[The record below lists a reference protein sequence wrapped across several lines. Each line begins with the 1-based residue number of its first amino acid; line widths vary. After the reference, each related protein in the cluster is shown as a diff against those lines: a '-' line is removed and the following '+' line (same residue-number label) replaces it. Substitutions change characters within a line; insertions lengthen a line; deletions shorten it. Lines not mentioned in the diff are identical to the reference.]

1 MVNIYIQGQL
11 LDQYDD
17 EVIEITSSV
26 LDVSDLTKNTG
37 DFSKTFTI
45 PASPTN
51 NKHFQ
56 HWYNAS
62 IDDGFDARTK
72 VDGHIDIDGVPFKTG
87 KWRLSEATFKD
98 GMIDGYVINFFGN
111 LPNIKD
117 TLGDDLLSDINFVK
131 HDHEWN
137 GANVMEGLKGDLNS
151 NTHTQREVVYTPM
164 SNKRYF
170 YNGNA
175 LTPVPD
181 FDENNINIA
190 TAGSGSGIVW
200 NDLRPS
206 IKAKTIIDNIQHKY
220 GAGTNQVVKINVT
233 AQPTSTT
240 SFSLTLN
247 GLEDSVSLSPLSVT
261 ATATAL
267 RDFVNNSS
275 VLNPH
280 YLATVSGAIV
290 TITSLEMEQ
299 EISPV
304 TSISDDGLE
313 IDMYVNA
320 VGAFA
325 YENPIVFSD
334 DFFQTSEFE
343 QMYLWLKRD
352 DDEDVGINEN
362 IVQWSS
368 GDFSDINPLTNTVTL
383 TSVRSLSPTSSSYE
397 KLTLSTSDIAG
408 FGNTPFT
415 IIKKTRVTDVDG
427 NVTESVSEH
436 VADVGNDGNVN
447 EVTIPQTYRSNRI
460 GTTVYEVQYFV
471 RANTTFRVNVDL
483 QRVAYTTT
491 GTGGTPVQGATRLTF
506 ARPSAESKAYAVIS
520 DLMPKIKITD
530 FLKGIFDMFKLVIV
544 PQQDGSML
552 VNSLDSFYDQG
563 NRYDISNKVD
573 YSTFKVKRGE
583 LYQSIAY
590 QFEDP
595 STILN
600 EEFQNRARDKQ
611 SYGSSLVNV
620 YESIRPIKLIDGE
633 KVEIKLPFEQVV
645 YERLTDLDTTA
656 SNEQLNI
663 SIGTI
668 ADKDMKPVTPKP
680 ILHYITEQDISGSRI
695 KFIDED
701 NTETT
706 LNTTMLMP
714 MNQFGTL
721 DAAYSLLFES
731 EFSCWDGTV
740 LDNNLYTLHHED
752 YIEAVFKLKR
762 RSFEYEALL
771 PTQLVTRLGLN
782 DILTV
787 EGIDYRI
794 NKFKH
799 NLLEGT
805 TKLDLING
813 FNTSLYSRTAKSYST
828 GFFIPSRIN
837 MSKYRSTLYFNVP
850 RANSDYTI
858 AKIDTGDGTTFLTVG
873 VQSPA
878 DDNMMLIKCDT
889 INTTGSSKS
898 CEVKYENTVTGVI
911 TSITV
916 TQLPNG

>member
-11 LDQYDD
+11 LDQYGD

-72 VDGHIDIDGVPFKTG
+72 VEGHIDIDGVPFKTG
-87 KWRLSEATFKD
+87 KWRLSEAIFKD
-98 GMIDGYVINFFGN
+98 GVIDGYIINFFGN

-131 HDHEWN
+131 YNHEWN
-137 GANVMEGLKGDLNS
+137 GASVMEGLKGDLNS
-151 NTHTQREVVYTPM
+151 ATYTDRELVYTPM
-164 SNKRYF
+164 STKRYF
-170 YNGNA
+170 YDSEVSA
-175 LTPVPD
+175 FD
-181 FDENNINIA
+181 YDENNIQIA
-190 TAGSGSGIVW
+190 FNSSVGNGSGIKW

-220 GAGTNQVVKINVT
+220 GAGTKQVVKIDVT
-233 AQPTSTT
+233 QIATS
-240 SFSLTLN
+240 SGSIALTLN
-247 GLEDSVSLSPLSVT
+247 GIEKSFAVSPAT
-261 ATATAL
+261 ATATASSINS
-267 RDFVNNSS
+267 FVGVLFGSYVTSS
-275 VLNPH
+275 VLGS
-280 YLATVSGAIV
+280 VV
-290 TITSLEMEQ
+290 TITSLEMAQ
-299 EISPV
+299 EINPV
-304 TSISDDGLE
+304 YQI
-313 IDMYVNA
+313 
-320 VGAFA
+320 VGADDLELNVYVDEVGAYA

-334 DFFQTSEFE
+334 DFFHTSEFE
-343 QMYLWLKRD
+343 QMYLWLKKD
-352 DDEDVGINEN
+352 DGEDVGLNEN
-362 IVQWSS
+362 IVEWNL
-368 GDFSDINPLTNTVTL
+368 GDLTNIDSETNTITL
-383 TSVRSLSPTSSSYE
+383 TSVRTLSGGVSNQSYE
-397 KLTLSTSDIAG
+397 LVTLVTSDVAG

-415 IIKKTRVTDVDG
+415 IVRKTRITDVDG
-427 NVTESVSEH
+427 NVSNVVSEH
-436 VADVGNDGNVN
+436 VADVGADGNVN
-447 EVTIPQTYRSNRI
+447 EVTLSQVYRDENI

-471 RANTTFRVNVDL
+471 RSNTSFKINIDL
-483 QRVAYTTT
+483 QRTPYTIT
-491 GTGGTPVQGATRLTF
+491 GTGSPVAGTLITASS
-506 ARPSAESKAYAVIS
+506 RPSETSIAYAVVS
-520 DLMPKIKITD
+520 DLMPKMKVSE

-544 PQQDGSML
+544 PQRDGSMM

-563 NRYDISNKVD
+563 NRYDISDKVD

-600 EEFQNRARDKQ
+600 EEFQNRATDKQ
-611 SYGSSLVNV
+611 SYGSSIVNV
-620 YESIRPIKLIDGE
+620 YESVRPIKLIDGE

-645 YERLTDLDTTA
+645 FERLTDLNVAT
-656 SNEQLNI
+656 SNEPINI

-668 ADKDMKPVTPKP
+668 ADKDLKPVTPKP
-680 ILHYITEQDISGSRI
+680 LLHYISEQDISVCPIR
-695 KFIDED
+695 FVDED
-701 NTETT
+701 NTKHE

-714 MNQFGTL
+714 MNQFGTVEP
-721 DAAYSLLFES
+721 AYSLLFES

-740 LDNNLYTLHHED
+740 LENNLYTLHHED

-782 DILTV
+782 DVLTV

-813 FNTSLYSRTAKSYST
+813 FDTSIYKKTAKSYST
-828 GFFIPSRIN
+828 GFFIPSKVN
-837 MSKYRSTLYFNVP
+837 MSKYRSKLCFNVP
-850 RANSDYTI
+850 RASSDYNVG
-858 AKIDTGDGTTFLTVG
+858 KIDTGDGKLFLTVSAYG
-873 VQSPA
+873 TNN
-878 DDNMMLIKCDT
+878 NMMCLECNS
-889 INTTGSSKS
+889 INTTGVARS
-898 CEVKYENTVTGVI
+898 CQVRFDNTITGV
-911 TSITV
+911 TTYVTV

>member
-17 EVIEITSSV
+17 ETIEITSSV

-37 DFSKTFTI
+37 DFSKTFTV
-45 PASPTN
+45 PASSNN
-51 NKHFQ
+51 NKIFK

-62 IDDGFDARTK
+62 IDNGFDARTK
-72 VDGHIDIDGVPFKTG
+72 VDGNIDIDGVPFKTG
-87 KWRLSEATFKD
+87 KWRLSETTFKD
-98 GMIDGYVINFFGN
+98 GVVDGYVINFFGN

-131 HDHEWN
+131 HNHEWTA
-137 GANVMEGLKGDLNS
+137 ANVIEGLKGELDS
-151 NTHTQREVVYTPM
+151 TSYTDRDIVYTPM

-170 YNGNA
+170 YNSQQDVG
-175 LTPVPD
+175 D
-181 FDENNINIA
+181 FDVDNINIA
-190 TAGSGSGIVW
+190 YRPLGAGTGIKW

-220 GAGTNQVVKINVT
+220 GSGTNQVVKIKVDSI
-233 AQPTSTT
+233 PTS
-240 SFSLTLN
+240 SGGISVTLN
-247 GLEDSVSLSPLSVT
+247 GREESISITPIYFNKAQVAAFVRSSIVVKFSGQVTTSVSGST
-261 ATATAL
+261 
-267 RDFVNNSS
+267 
-275 VLNPH
+275 
-280 YLATVSGAIV
+280 V
-290 TITSLEMEQ
+290 TITSINQEQ
-299 EISPV
+299 ELDPV
-304 TSISDDGLE
+304 LEYGTSGFSANI
-313 IDMYVNA
+313 YVDE
-320 VGAFA
+320 VGAYA
-325 YENPIVFSD
+325 YETPIVFSN

-352 DDEDVGINEN
+352 NDGDIGLTERVVKWTGETLTGI
-362 IVQWSS
+362 
-368 GDFSDINPLTNTVTL
+368 DTATNTINFNTEW
-383 TSVRSLSPTSSSYE
+383 TTANGQNRM
-397 KLTLSTSDIAG
+397 KLFFNTSDVAG
-408 FGNTPFT
+408 YGNTPFT
-415 IIKKTRVTDVDG
+415 IVLKAKRTDITGGITNGAVSYFERV
-427 NVTESVSEH
+427 E
-436 VADVGNDGNVN
+436 VADVGTDGNVN
-447 EVTIPQTYRSNRI
+447 EVDFSADFLSPYEKESAW
-460 GTTVYEVQYFV
+460 EVQYYV
-471 RANTTFRVNVDL
+471 RANTSFKVNSSLIRQPFVDNVSGTIL
-483 QRVAYTTT
+483 YTSSVGELNTST
-491 GTGGTPVQGATRLTF
+491 V
-506 ARPSAESKAYAVIS
+506 SIS
-520 DLMPKIKITD
+520 NSMPNIKITD

-552 VNSLDSFYDQG
+552 VNSLDSYYDQG
-563 NRYDISNKVD
+563 NRYDISDKVD

-645 YERLTDLDTTA
+645 FERLTDINLAT
-656 SNEQLNI
+656 SNEPINI

-668 ADKDMKPVTPKP
+668 ADKDLKPVTPKP
-680 ILHYITEQDISGSRI
+680 LLHYVSEQDISSYPIR
-695 KFIDED
+695 FVDEND
-701 NTETT
+701 TEHE

-721 DAAYSLLFES
+721 DPAYSLLFES
-731 EFSCWDGTV
+731 EFSCWDGTA

-813 FNTSLYSRTAKSYST
+813 FDTSVYKKTAKSYST
-828 GFFIPSRIN
+828 GFFIPNRVT
-837 MSKYRSTLYFNVP
+837 MSKYRSKLCFNVP
-850 RANSDYTI
+850 KASSGYGFT
-858 AKIDTGDGTTFLTVG
+858 KQSTGDGTSFVTISAFGTN
-873 VQSPA
+873 
-878 DDNMMLIKCDT
+878 DNMMCIESNS
-889 INTTGSSKS
+889 INTTGFSRSLS
-898 CEVKYENTVTGVI
+898 VRFENTDTGTITYVTI
-911 TSITV
+911 

>member
-87 KWRLSEATFKD
+87 KWRLSEAIFKD
-98 GMIDGYVINFFGN
+98 GVIDGYVINFFGN

-137 GANVMEGLKGDLNS
+137 GASIMEGLTGDLNS
-151 NTHTQREVVYTPM
+151 TTHTQREVVYTPM

-170 YNGNA
+170 YNSNSGGG
-175 LTPVPD
+175 D

-190 TAGSGSGIVW
+190 FNTVVGAGTGIVW

-220 GAGTNQVVKINVT
+220 GAGTKQVVKIKVLSHP
-233 AQPTSTT
+233 AISG
-240 SFSLTLN
+240 SVAITLN
-247 GLEDSVSLSPLSVT
+247 GVQKSFNISALASASLAAAYISTQIGIEFSGQVT
-261 ATATAL
+261 T
-267 RDFVNNSS
+267 SS
-275 VLNPH
+275 
-280 YLATVSGAIV
+280 ASDIV
-290 TITSLEMEQ
+290 TITSVEMEQ
-299 EISPV
+299 EFNPSYELTNTGMEFDV
-304 TSISDDGLE
+304 
-313 IDMYVNA
+313 YVDE
-320 VGAFA
+320 VGAFP

-352 DDEDVGINEN
+352 DDEDIGLTEN
-362 IVQWSS
+362 IVKWTGGS
-368 GDFSDINPLTNTVTL
+368 FTDIDPLTNTISFDTDW
-383 TSVRSLSPTSSSYE
+383 SY
-397 KLTLSTSDIAG
+397 TTNDRMIMSFSTSDVAG
-408 FGNTPFT
+408 FGNIPFT
-415 IIKKTRVTDVDG
+415 LVLKSTRTDSDGGVYDSIIERD
-427 NVTESVSEH
+427 
-436 VADVGNDGNVN
+436 AQVGADGNVN
-447 EVTIPQTYRSNRI
+447 EISFTSTFFRSPF
-460 GTTVYEVQYFV
+460 GLSSSWEVQYFI
-471 RANTTFRVNVDL
+471 RTNTTFKVASTLRRTPVVNNVDGAVL
-483 QRVAYTTT
+483 TTT
-491 GTGGTPVQGATRLTF
+491 
-506 ARPSAESKAYAVIS
+506 SAGSLETSIVSIS
-520 DLMPKIKITD
+520 EAMPDIKITD
-530 FLKGIFDMFKLVIV
+530 FLKGIFDMFKLIIV

-552 VNSLDSFYDQG
+552 VNSLDSYYDAG

-645 YERLTDLDTTA
+645 YERLTDIDSAA

-680 ILHYITEQDISGSRI
+680 ILHYISEQDISGSAIR
-695 KFIDED
+695 FVDED
-701 NTETT
+701 NIKHE

-721 DAAYSLLFES
+721 DPAYSLLFES
-731 EFSCWDGTV
+731 EFSCWDGNV
-740 LDNNLYTLHHED
+740 LDNNLYTIHHED
-752 YIEAVFKLKR
+752 YIDAVFQLKR

-782 DILTV
+782 DVLTV

-813 FNTSLYSRTAKSYST
+813 FDTTLYNGVY
-828 GFFIPSRIN
+828 IPSQVN
-837 MSKYRSTLYFNVP
+837 MSKFKSTLYFNVP

-858 AKIDTGDGTTFLTVG
+858 GKIDTGDGTTFLTVG
-873 VQSPA
+873 IQNPSN
-878 DDNMMLIKCDT
+878 DNMMLLKCNT
-889 INTTGSSKS
+889 INTTGVARS
-898 CEVKYENTVTGVI
+898 CQVRYSNTVTGAT

>member
-11 LDQYDD
+11 LDQYGD

-26 LDVSDLTKNTG
+26 LDVGDLTKNTG

-87 KWRLSEATFKD
+87 KWRLSEAIFKD
-98 GMIDGYVINFFGN
+98 GVIDGYIINFFGN
-111 LPNIKD
+111 LPNVKD

-131 HDHEWN
+131 YDHEWN

-151 NTHTQREVVYTPM
+151 ATYTDRELVYTPM

-170 YNGNA
+170 YDSEPSA
-175 LTPVPD
+175 YD
-181 FDENNINIA
+181 FDENNIQIA
-190 TAGSGSGIVW
+190 YNSAVGNGSGIKW

-220 GAGTNQVVKINVT
+220 GTGTKQVIKIDVT
-233 AQPTSTT
+233 QAATT
-240 SFSLTLN
+240 SGSIALTLN
-247 GLEDSVSLSPLSVT
+247 GIEKSFAVSPAT
-261 ATATAL
+261 ATATASSINS
-267 RDFVNNSS
+267 FVGVLFGSYVTSS
-275 VLNPH
+275 VLDS
-280 YLATVSGAIV
+280 VV

-299 EISPV
+299 ETSPV
-304 TSISDDGLE
+304 YQIVGATDLE
-313 IDMYVNA
+313 LDVYVDE
-320 VGAFA
+320 VGAFP

-343 QMYLWLKRD
+343 QMYLWLKKD
-352 DDEDVGINEN
+352 NEENVAINESIVEWNLGDTTN
-362 IVQWSS
+362 IDSE
-368 GDFSDINPLTNTVTL
+368 TNTITL
-383 TSVRSLSPTSSSYE
+383 TSVRALSGGVSNQSYE
-397 KLTLSTSDIAG
+397 IVKLTTSDVAG

-415 IIKKTRVTDVDG
+415 IVRKTRITDVDG
-427 NVTESVSEH
+427 NVSNVVSEH
-436 VADVGNDGNVN
+436 VAQVGNDGNVN
-447 EVTIPQTYRSNRI
+447 EVEFAQVYRSEDI

-471 RANTTFRVNVDL
+471 RSGTSFKVNINL
-483 QRVAYTTT
+483 QRIEYTIT
-491 GTGGTPVQGATRLTF
+491 GTASPVQGATRIAF
-506 ARPSAESKAYAVIS
+506 SRPSEASIAYAVVS
-520 DLMPKIKITD
+520 DLMPNMKVSE

-544 PQQDGSML
+544 PQRDGSMM

-563 NRYDISNKVD
+563 NRYDISDKVD

-600 EEFQNRARDKQ
+600 EEFQNRATDKQ

-645 YERLTDLDTTA
+645 YERLTDLNVAT
-656 SNEQLNI
+656 SNESINI
-663 SIGTI
+663 SSATI

-680 ILHYITEQDISGSRI
+680 ILHYISEQDISSCPIR
-695 KFIDED
+695 FVDEN
-701 NTETT
+701 NTKHE

-714 MNQFGTL
+714 MNQFGTVEP
-721 DAAYSLLFES
+721 AYSLLFES
-731 EFSCWDGTV
+731 EFSCWDGTI
-740 LDNNLYTLHHED
+740 LENNLYTLHHED
-752 YIEAVFKLKR
+752 YIEAVFKIKR

-782 DILTV
+782 DVLTV

-813 FNTSLYSRTAKSYST
+813 FDTSIYKKTAKSYST
-828 GFFIPSRIN
+828 GFFIPSKVN
-837 MSKYRSTLYFNVP
+837 MSKYESKLCFNVP
-850 RANSDYTI
+850 RASSDYNI
-858 AKIDTGDGTTFLTVG
+858 GKIDTGDGILFLTLSAFG
-873 VQSPA
+873 TNN
-878 DDNMMLIKCDT
+878 NMMCLECNS
-889 INTTGSSKS
+889 INTTGVARS
-898 CEVKYENTVTGVI
+898 CQVRYDNTVTGV
-911 TSITV
+911 TTYVTV

>member
-11 LDQYDD
+11 LDQYKD
-17 EVIEITSSV
+17 EVIEVTSSV
-26 LDVSDLTKNTG
+26 LDANDITKNTG

-45 PASPTN
+45 PASPNN

-62 IDDGFDARTK
+62 IDNGFDARTK
-72 VDGHIDIDGVPFKTG
+72 VEGHIDIDGVPFKTG

-98 GMIDGYVINFFGN
+98 GVVDGYIINFFGN

-117 TLGDDLLSDINFVK
+117 IIGDDLLGDINFVK
-131 HDHEWN
+131 HNHEWS
-137 GANVMEGLKGDLNS
+137 GANIMEGLKGDLNS
-151 NTHTQREVVYTPM
+151 STFTERDIVYTPI

-170 YNGNA
+170 YNSEVSA
-175 LTPVPD
+175 YD
-181 FDENNINIA
+181 YDENNIQIA
-190 TAGSGSGIVW
+190 YNSVVGNGTGITW

-220 GAGTNQVVKINVT
+220 GTGAYQVSKINVV
-233 AQPTSTT
+233 AGGTSTT
-240 SFSLTLN
+240 NFSLTLN
-247 GLEDSVSLSPLSVT
+247 GLEDSATLVATTTT
-261 ATATAL
+261 ATANAIQS
-267 RDFVNNSS
+267 FINSS
-275 VLNPH
+275 SILNPH
-280 YLATVSGAIV
+280 YTATRSGALV
-290 TITSLEMEQ
+290 TITSDVMEQ
-299 EISPV
+299 ELSPV
-304 TSISDDGLE
+304 VSISDTGLE
-313 IDMYVNA
+313 LDTYVDI
-320 VGAFA
+320 VGAFP

-343 QMYLWLKRD
+343 QMYLWLKKD
-352 DDEDVGINEN
+352 DDDNVGLNEN
-362 IVQWSS
+362 VVEWSI
-368 GDFSDINPLTNTVTL
+368 GDLTNISPLTNTITL
-383 TSVRSLSPTSSSYE
+383 TDIRSVSSSSYE
-397 KLTLSTSDIAG
+397 KVILSTSDIAG

-415 IIKKTRVTDVDG
+415 IVRKTRITDVDG
-427 NVTESVSEH
+427 IIRNFVSEH
-436 VADVGNDGNVN
+436 VAQVGSDGNVN
-447 EVTIPQTYRSNRI
+447 EVTLTQVYRSGDI

-471 RANTTFRVNVDL
+471 RASTSFRVDIDL
-483 QRVAYTTT
+483 ERIEYTVT
-491 GTGGTPVQGATRLTF
+491 GAGSLPVQGASRI
-506 ARPSAESKAYAVIS
+506 ASSRPSAAATAYAVVS
-520 DLMPKIKITD
+520 ELMPNIKIVD

-563 NRYDISNKVD
+563 NRYDISDKVD

-600 EEFQNRARDKQ
+600 EEFQNRSRDKQ

-633 KVEIKLPFEQVV
+633 KVEIKLPFEQVIF
-645 YERLTDLDTTA
+645 ERLTDLNVAT
-656 SNEQLNI
+656 SNELINI
-663 SIGTI
+663 STGTI
-668 ADKDMKPVTPKP
+668 ADKDFNPVTPKP
-680 ILHYITEQDISGSRI
+680 LLHYISEQDISSYPIRFVDENNI
-695 KFIDED
+695 KHE
-701 NTETT
+701 

-721 DAAYSLLFES
+721 DPAYSLLFES
-731 EFSCWDGTV
+731 EFSCWDGTI

-752 YIEAVFKLKR
+752 YIDAVFKIKR

-782 DILTV
+782 DILTIQ
-787 EGIDYRI
+787 GIDYRI

-813 FNTSLYSRTAKSYST
+813 FDTSVYKKTAKSYST
-828 GFFIPSRIN
+828 GFFIPNRVI
-837 MSKYRSTLYFNVP
+837 MSKYRSKLCFNVP
-850 RANSDYTI
+850 KASTSYGFT
-858 AKIDTGDGTTFLTVG
+858 KQSTGDGTSFVTISAFGTN
-873 VQSPA
+873 
-878 DDNMMLIKCDT
+878 DNMVCIESNS
-889 INTTGSSKS
+889 INTTGFSRS
-898 CEVKYENTVTGVI
+898 CSVRFENTDTGTLTYVTI
-911 TSITV
+911 
-916 TQLPNG
+916 TQLSDG

>member
-11 LDQYDD
+11 LDQYKD

-45 PASPTN
+45 PASPNN
-51 NKHFQ
+51 NKHFK

-62 IDDGFDARTK
+62 IDSGFDARTK
-72 VDGHIDIDGVPFKTG
+72 VDGNIDIDGVPFKTG
-87 KWRLSEATFKD
+87 KWRLSEAIFKD
-98 GMIDGYVINFFGN
+98 GVIDGYVINFFGN

-117 TLGDDLLSDINFVK
+117 TIGDDLLSDINFTK

-137 GANVMEGLKGDLNS
+137 GVNIMQGLTGDLDS
-151 NTHTQREVVYTPM
+151 VTHTQREVVYTPM

-170 YNGNA
+170 YNSNA
-175 LTPVPD
+175 LSSPD

-190 TAGSGSGIVW
+190 GAGTGTGIMW

-206 IKAKTIIDNIQHKY
+206 LKAKTIIDNIQHKY
-220 GAGTNQVVKINVT
+220 GAGTKQVVKLIVG
-233 AQPTSTT
+233 ARPTVSG
-240 SFSLTLN
+240 SVAITLN
-247 GLEDSVSLSPLSVT
+247 GVEKSFSISAYATTDLAAAYISTQIGTEFSGQVT
-261 ATATAL
+261 
-267 RDFVNNSS
+267 SS
-275 VLNPH
+275 VINS
-280 YLATVSGAIV
+280 VV
-290 TITSLEMEQ
+290 TITSVEMEQ
-299 EISPV
+299 ELNPSY
-304 TSISDDGLE
+304 E
-313 IDMYVNA
+313 IVDATGMTFLVYVNE
-320 VGAFA
+320 VGAFP

-343 QMYLWLKRD
+343 QMYLWLKKD
-352 DDEDVGINEN
+352 DDEN
-362 IVQWSS
+362 IGLSDNVVKWTS
-368 GDFSDINPLTNTVTL
+368 GNLVDIDSQTNVLTVNTTYPDINNKTDERIRFN
-383 TSVRSLSPTSSSYE
+383 
-397 KLTLSTSDIAG
+397 TSDVAG
-408 FGNTPFT
+408 YENVPFT
-415 IIKKTRVTDVDG
+415 IVVKTKRTDSDGTIVETSFERV
-427 NVTESVSEH
+427 
-436 VADVGNDGNVN
+436 AQVGADGNVN
-447 EVTIPQTYRSNRI
+447 EVDFTISYSSPYGLSS
-460 GTTVYEVQYFV
+460 VFEVQYFV
-471 RANTTFRVNVDL
+471 RASTNFRVDSTLTRTQYV
-483 QRVAYTTT
+483 RVTAGTLP
-491 GTGGTPVQGATRLTF
+491 TGGTPRITNSV
-506 ARPSAESKAYAVIS
+506 PSAVSTSIVSIS
-520 DLMPKIKITD
+520 DIMPEIKIVD

-544 PQQDGSML
+544 PQQDGSMS

-563 NRYDISNKVD
+563 NRYDISDKVD

-620 YESIRPIKLIDGE
+620 YESVRPIKLIDGE

-645 YERLTDLDTTA
+645 YERLTDVNTA
-656 SNEQLNI
+656 TSNEQLNI
-663 SIGTI
+663 SVGTI
-668 ADKDMKPVTPKP
+668 ADKDLKPVTPKP
-680 ILHYITEQDISGSRI
+680 ILHYITEQDISGASI
-695 KFIDED
+695 KFRDEN
-701 NTETT
+701 NTVTVM
-706 LNTTMLMP
+706 NATMLMP

-721 DAAYSLLFES
+721 EADYSLLFES
-731 EFSCWDGTV
+731 EFSCWDGTT
-740 LDNNLYTLHHED
+740 LDNNLYTLHHSD

-782 DILTV
+782 DILTI

-813 FNTSLYSRTAKSYST
+813 FDTSTYSRTAKGYST

-837 MSKYRSTLYFNVP
+837 MSKYKSTLYFNVP
-850 RANSDYTI
+850 RANSDYAI

-873 VQSPA
+873 VQNPA
-878 DDNMMLIKCDT
+878 NDNMMLIKCDT
-889 INTTGSSKS
+889 INTTGFPKS
-898 CEVKYENTVTGVI
+898 CQVKYENLVTGVVS
-911 TSITV
+911 SITV

>member
-87 KWRLSEATFKD
+87 KWRLSEAIFKD
-98 GMIDGYVINFFGN
+98 GLIDGYIINFFGN

-131 HDHEWN
+131 HNHQWT
-137 GANVMEGLKGDLNS
+137 GANVIEGLKGDLNS
-151 NTHTQREVVYTPM
+151 TSHTEREVIYTPL
-164 SNKRYF
+164 SGKRYF
-170 YNGNA
+170 YDSGIA
-175 LTPVPD
+175 VD
-181 FDENNINIA
+181 DYDENNINIA
-190 TAGSGSGIVW
+190 SLGNGSGMRW
-200 NDLRPS
+200 DDLRPS
-206 IKAKTIIDNIQHKY
+206 IKAKTIIDAIQHKY
-220 GAGTNQVVKINVT
+220 GAGTNQVTKIRVTGVPVSSGNV
-233 AQPTSTT
+233 SI
-240 SFSLTLN
+240 TLN
-247 GLEDSVSLSPLSVT
+247 GREEGFTISSFVTTDAVASFIEGQIGIKFNDVVTTSVSGSL
-261 ATATAL
+261 
-267 RDFVNNSS
+267 
-275 VLNPH
+275 
-280 YLATVSGAIV
+280 I
-290 TITSLEMEQ
+290 TITSINQEQ
-299 EISPV
+299 ELNPV
-304 TSISDDGLE
+304 YSIDNNGLV
-313 IDMYVNA
+313 IDMYVDE

-334 DFFQTSEFE
+334 DFFQTTEFE
-343 QMYLWLKRD
+343 QMYLWLKNSD
-352 DDEDVGINEN
+352 DDNIGLSEAVVDWNGGNQTDIEPITNVVTIEYSRTSTLEEYENVVFRTSDLTGYEN
-362 IVQWSS
+362 I
-368 GDFSDINPLTNTVTL
+368 
-383 TSVRSLSPTSSSYE
+383 
-397 KLTLSTSDIAG
+397 
-408 FGNTPFT
+408 PFT
-415 IIKKTRVTDVDG
+415 IIKKTVIKQGGVVIG
-427 NVTESVSEH
+427 GGESVH
-436 VADVGNDGNVN
+436 DAQVGDNNEVN
-447 EVTIPQTYRSNRI
+447 EVTINNSYRSGKI
-460 GTTVYEVQYFV
+460 EDLTYEVQYFV
-471 RANTTFRVNVDL
+471 KSKTSFKVKATLTRKK
-483 QRVAYTTT
+483 YTRT
-491 GTGGTPVQGATRLTF
+491 GLAGTPVLGTTRTTTAT
-506 ARPSAESKAYAVIS
+506 PSSVTESYVNVSEQMPDMKIS
-520 DLMPKIKITD
+520 D
-530 FLKGIFDMFKLVIV
+530 FLKGVFDMFKLVIV

-552 VNSLDSFYDQG
+552 INSLDSYYDAG
-563 NRYDISNKVD
+563 SRYDISDKVD
-573 YSTFKVKRGE
+573 LSSFKVKRGE

-611 SYGSSLVNV
+611 SYGSSLVNI

-645 YERLTDLDTTA
+645 YERLTDNNTNDL
-656 SNEQLNI
+656 SNI
-663 SIGTI
+663 AVGTI
-668 ADKDMKPVTPKP
+668 ADKDLKPVTPKP
-680 ILHYITEQDISGSRI
+680 LLHYVNEQDISDFPV
-695 KFIDED
+695 KFITD
-701 NTETT
+701 NNTSVA

-714 MNQFGTL
+714 MNQYGTL
-721 DAAYSLLFES
+721 EPEFSLLFES
-731 EFSCWDGTV
+731 EFSCWDGARI
-740 LDNNLYTLHHED
+740 DNNLYTLHHED

-782 DILTV
+782 DVLTI
-787 EGIDYRI
+787 EGMDYRI

-813 FNTSLYSRTAKSYST
+813 FDTSLYSRTARSYST

-837 MSKYRSTLYFNVP
+837 TGKYQSTMYFNVP
-850 RANSDYTI
+850 NIDGYTQ
-858 AKIDTGDGTTFLTVG
+858 AKLDTGDGTSWLTIG
-873 VQSPA
+873 VLGSNNNMAQIRANSLNTSLFSRSCDIQYTSPE
-878 DDNMMLIKCDT
+878 
-889 INTTGSSKS
+889 G
-898 CEVKYENTVTGVI
+898 VVNTVTI
-911 TSITV
+911 

>member
-11 LDQYDD
+11 LDQYKD

-45 PASPTN
+45 PASPNN

-72 VDGHIDIDGVPFKTG
+72 VEGHIDIDGVPFKTG
-87 KWRLSEATFKD
+87 KWRLSEAIFKD
-98 GMIDGYVINFFGN
+98 GVVDGYIINFFGN

-131 HDHEWN
+131 HDHQWT

-151 NTHTQREVVYTPM
+151 TIHTERDVIYTPM

-170 YNGNA
+170 YDSEVSA
-175 LTPVPD
+175 FD
-181 FDENNINIA
+181 YDENNIQIA
-190 TAGSGSGIVW
+190 YNSVVGNGSGIKW

-206 IKAKTIIDNIQHKY
+206 IKAKTIIDNIQYKY
-220 GAGTNQVVKINVT
+220 GTGAYQVSKINVVT
-233 AQPTSTT
+233 GGTSSTN
-240 SFSLTLN
+240 FSLTLN
-247 GLEDSVSLSPLSVT
+247 GLEDSATLVATTAS
-261 ATATAL
+261 ATANAIQS
-267 RDFVNNSS
+267 FINSS
-275 VLNPH
+275 SILNPH
-280 YLATVSGAIV
+280 YSATRSGALV
-290 TITSLEMEQ
+290 TITSDVMEQ
-299 EISPV
+299 ELSPV
-304 TSISDDGLE
+304 VSISNSGLE
-313 IDMYVNA
+313 LDTYVDT
-320 VGAFA
+320 VGAFP

-343 QMYLWLKRD
+343 QMYLWLKKD
-352 DDEDVGINEN
+352 DGEDVGLNEN
-362 IVQWSS
+362 VVQWSL
-368 GDFSDINPLTNTVTL
+368 GDLTNISPLTNAITL
-383 TSVRSLSPTSSSYE
+383 TSVRTLSNRYYE
-397 KLTLSTSDIAG
+397 KVTLKTIDVAG

-415 IIKKTRVTDVDG
+415 IVRKTKITDVDG
-427 NVTESVSEH
+427 VIRNFVSETE
-436 VADVGNDGNVN
+436 AQVGADGNVN
-447 EVTIPQTYRSNRI
+447 DITLAQNYNSNDI

-471 RANTTFRVNVDL
+471 RANTAFKVDINL
-483 QRVAYTTT
+483 ERTTYTIT
-491 GTGGTPVQGATRLTF
+491 GTGSPVAGTTRIAF
-506 ARPSAESKAYAVIS
+506 SRPSDASTAYAVVS
-520 DLMPKIKITD
+520 ELMPNMKIVD

-563 NRYDISNKVD
+563 NRYDISDKVD

-633 KVEIKLPFEQVV
+633 KVEIKLPFEQVIF
-645 YERLTDLDTTA
+645 ERLTDLNVAT
-656 SNEQLNI
+656 SNEPITI
-663 SIGTI
+663 SVGTI
-668 ADKDMKPVTPKP
+668 ADKDLKPVTPKP
-680 ILHYITEQDISGSRI
+680 LLHYVSEQDISNYPIR
-695 KFIDED
+695 FVDED
-701 NTETT
+701 NTKHA

-721 DAAYSLLFES
+721 DPAYSLLFES
-731 EFSCWDGTV
+731 EFSCWDGNV
-740 LDNNLYTLHHED
+740 LDNNLYTIHHED
-752 YIEAVFKLKR
+752 YIDAVFQLKR

-782 DILTV
+782 DVLTV

-813 FNTSLYSRTAKSYST
+813 FDTTLYNGVY
-828 GFFIPSRIN
+828 IPSQVN
-837 MSKYRSTLYFNVP
+837 MSKFKSTLYFNVP

-858 AKIDTGDGTTFLTVG
+858 GKIDTGDGTTFLTVG
-873 VQSPA
+873 IQNPSN
-878 DDNMMLIKCDT
+878 DNMMLLKCNT
-889 INTTGSSKS
+889 INTTGVARS
-898 CEVKYENTVTGVI
+898 CQVRYSNTVTGAT

>member
-87 KWRLSEATFKD
+87 KWRLSEAIFKD
-98 GMIDGYVINFFGN
+98 GLIDGYIINFFGN

-137 GANVMEGLKGDLNS
+137 GANIMEGLTGDLNS

-164 SNKRYF
+164 SKKRYF
-170 YNGNA
+170 YNSNSFA
-175 LTPVPD
+175 SPD
-181 FDENNINIA
+181 FNDENINIA
-190 TAGSGSGIVW
+190 GAGTGTGIVW

-220 GAGTNQVVKINVT
+220 GAGTKQVVKIKVLSRPLV
-233 AQPTSTT
+233 AGSVAI
-240 SFSLTLN
+240 TLN
-247 GLEDSVSLSPLSVT
+247 GVEESFSISALASASLAAAYISTQIGIEFSGQVT
-261 ATATAL
+261 T
-267 RDFVNNSS
+267 SS
-275 VLNPH
+275 
-280 YLATVSGAIV
+280 ASDIV
-290 TITSLEMEQ
+290 TITSVEMEQ
-299 EISPV
+299 EFNPSYELTNTGMEFDV
-304 TSISDDGLE
+304 
-313 IDMYVNA
+313 YVDE
-320 VGAFA
+320 VGAFP
-325 YENPIVFSD
+325 YENPIVFSN

-352 DDEDVGINEN
+352 DDEDIGLTES
-362 IVQWSS
+362 IVRWTGGS
-368 GDFSDINPLTNTVTL
+368 FTDIDSVTNTISFDTDW
-383 TSVRSLSPTSSSYE
+383 SNLSIDD
-397 KLTLSTSDIAG
+397 KMRVKFSTSDVVG

-415 IIKKTRVTDVDG
+415 VVMKSTRTDNDG
-427 NVTESVSEH
+427 NVQEFLREE
-436 VADVGNDGNVN
+436 VAQVGADGNVN
-447 EVTIPQTYRSNRI
+447 EVSFTTTFRSPF
-460 GTTVYEVQYFV
+460 GFSSSWEVQYFI
-471 RANTTFRVNVDL
+471 RTNTTFKVASTLIRTPVVNNVDGTVL
-483 QRVAYTTT
+483 TTT
-491 GTGGTPVQGATRLTF
+491 
-506 ARPSAESKAYAVIS
+506 SAGLLETSVVSIS
-520 DLMPKIKITD
+520 EAMPDMKITD
-530 FLKGIFDMFKLVIV
+530 FLKGIFDMFKLIIV

-552 VNSLDSFYDQG
+552 VNSLDSYYDQG

-645 YERLTDLDTTA
+645 YERLTDIDSAA

-668 ADKDMKPVTPKP
+668 ADKDMKPITPKP
-680 ILHYITEQDISGSRI
+680 ILHYITEQDISGSTI

-721 DAAYSLLFES
+721 DPAYSLLFES

-771 PTQLVTRLGLN
+771 PTKLVTRLGLN

-813 FNTSLYSRTAKSYST
+813 FDTSLYSKTAKSYST

-858 AKIDTGDGTTFLTVG
+858 AKVDTGDGTTFLTVG

-878 DDNMMLIKCDT
+878 NDNMMLIKCDT
-889 INTTGSSKS
+889 INTTGFPRS
-898 CEVKYENTVTGVI
+898 CQVRYTDSATGVI
-911 TSITV
+911 SYVTV

>member
-11 LDQYDD
+11 LDQYKD

-72 VDGHIDIDGVPFKTG
+72 VEGHIDIDGVPFKTG
-87 KWRLSEATFKD
+87 KWRLSEAIFKD
-98 GMIDGYVINFFGN
+98 GVVDGYIINFFGN

-131 HDHEWN
+131 HDHQWN

-151 NTHTQREVVYTPM
+151 ATYTEREVIYTPL

-170 YNGNA
+170 YDSNGLA
-175 LTPVPD
+175 SPD

-190 TAGSGSGIVW
+190 EDGTGTGVLW

-206 IKAKTIIDNIQHKY
+206 IKAKTIIDSIQYKY
-220 GAGTNQVVKINVT
+220 GTGAYQVSKINVVT
-233 AQPTSTT
+233 GGTSSTN
-240 SFSLTLN
+240 FSLTLN
-247 GLEDSVSLSPLSVT
+247 GLEDSATLAATTTT
-261 ATATAL
+261 ATANAIQS
-267 RDFVNNSS
+267 FINSS
-275 VLNPH
+275 TILSPH
-280 YLATVSGAIV
+280 YTATRSGALV
-290 TITSLEMEQ
+290 TITSNVMEQ
-299 EISPV
+299 ELSPV
-304 TSISDDGLE
+304 VSISESGIELDT
-313 IDMYVNA
+313 YVDT
-320 VGAFA
+320 VGAFP

-343 QMYLWLKRD
+343 QMYLWLKKD
-352 DDEDVGINEN
+352 DDEDVGLNEN
-362 IVQWSS
+362 VVQWT
-368 GDFSDINPLTNTVTL
+368 GGSDLTNIDPLTNAITL
-383 TSVRSLSPTSSSYE
+383 TSVRTLVGSVSNQSYE
-397 KLTLSTSDIAG
+397 KVTLKTIDVAG

-415 IIKKTRVTDVDG
+415 IIRKTRITDVDG
-427 NVTESVSEH
+427 VVTNSVSETE
-436 VADVGNDGNVN
+436 AQVGNNGEVN
-447 EVTIPQTYRSNRI
+447 DITLPQVYRSDDI

-471 RANTTFRVNVDL
+471 RANTTFRVNIDL
-483 QRVAYTTT
+483 ERIPYTVTNSGSPVAGTTRI
-491 GTGGTPVQGATRLTF
+491 AF
-506 ARPSAESKAYAVIS
+506 SRPSDASKAYAVVS
-520 DLMPKIKITD
+520 ELMPNMKIVD

-563 NRYDISNKVD
+563 NRYDISDKVD

-645 YERLTDLDTTA
+645 FERLTDINLAT
-656 SNEQLNI
+656 SNEPINI

-668 ADKDMKPVTPKP
+668 ADKDLKPVTPKP
-680 ILHYITEQDISGSRI
+680 LLHYVSEQDISSYPIR
-695 KFIDED
+695 FVDEND
-701 NTETT
+701 TEHE

-721 DAAYSLLFES
+721 DPAYSLLFES
-731 EFSCWDGTV
+731 EFSCWDGTA

-813 FNTSLYSRTAKSYST
+813 FDTSVYKKTAKSYST
-828 GFFIPSRIN
+828 GFFIPNRVT
-837 MSKYRSTLYFNVP
+837 MSKYRSKLCFNVP
-850 RANSDYTI
+850 KASSGYGFT
-858 AKIDTGDGTTFLTVG
+858 KQSTGDGTSFVTISAFGTN
-873 VQSPA
+873 
-878 DDNMMLIKCDT
+878 DNMMCIESNS
-889 INTTGSSKS
+889 INTTGFSRSLS
-898 CEVKYENTVTGVI
+898 VRFENTDTGTITYVTI
-911 TSITV
+911 